1 MVILL
6 HANNHEIPVE
16 EFVAMWKVW
25 IDTFHEGKNF
35 SEFCMPRRHATQSL
49 HVSLDQGLAPC
60 LDVMCR
66 ILAPEAY
73 QNGMQASGLFMEEN
87 SRWLV
92 ACTAESPAGTE
103 VEGAKLTV
111 QALARFHSAQPTFIE
126 ELIAAATEKS
136 KTITAI

>member
-1 MVILL
+1 
-6 HANNHEIPVE
+6 
-16 EFVAMWKVW
+16 MWKVW
-25 IDTFHEGKNF
+25 VDTFHTGNNCRD
-35 SEFCMPRRHATQSL
+35 FCMPRRHATQSI

-92 ACTAESPAGTE
+92 ACTAESPAGME
-103 VEGAKLTV
+103 VEGAKLTE
-111 QALARFHSAQPTFIE
+111 QALGRFHSAQPTFIE
-126 ELIAAATEKS
+126 EMIAAATEKA
-136 KTITAI
+136 KTIAAF